1 MLLYIRIM
9 IKFEKVS
16 KSFGTSKIIKGI
28 SFELKKGDIAGL
40 LGPNGA
46 GKTTTMRMLT
56 SYYYPDSGKILI
68 DGKNTQKH
76 SIQTQKNIG
85 YLPENNPLYLD
96 MLVVDYLKMSAK
108 LNGLKKEKIED
119 RILEVASEVNITD
132 KLTKPI
138 KELSKGY
145 KQRVGLASAMI
156 HNPQILILDEPTEG
170 LDPNQRQELHKLI
183 NKISKDKI
191 ILISTHVIQE
201 VKAMCNKVILIN
213 DGELVKFG
221 SPDDLSQ
228 TKTLRLSLAGDNIKE
243 TFEKFLTD
251 NDLTKNSKIKATKEL
266 TEVSI
271 STSTEIRPEISNL
284 INKNKWTIWNFYI
297 EDSIEQV
304 FKDLNAVYSTSEKH
318 EN

>member
-1 MLLYIRIM
+1 M
-9 IKFEKVS
+9 IKFENVS
-16 KSFGTSKIIKGI
+16 KSFGKTKVIKNL

-56 SYYYPDSGKILI
+56 SYYFPDSGKIHI
-68 DGKNTQKH
+68 NGKNTQIY
-76 SIQTQKNIG
+76 SIETQKEIG

-108 LNGLKKEKIED
+108 LQGFKNNAIEK
-119 RILEVASEVNITD
+119 RILEVAAEVDIKD

-145 KQRVGLASAMI
+145 KQRTGLAAALI
-156 HNPQILILDEPTEG
+156 HNPQILVLDEPTEG

-213 DGELVKFG
+213 NGELVKFG
-221 SPDDLSQ
+221 KPQDISQ
-228 TKTLRLSLAGDNIKE
+228 NKTLKASLSGKDIKGLL
-243 TFEKFLTD
+243 EKFLAENEIETGSKLKVGKD
-251 NDLTKNSKIKATKEL
+251 DTADLTFSSEKDL
-266 TEVSI
+266 
-271 STSTEIRPEISNL
+271 RPALSDL
-284 INKNKWTIWNFYI
+284 INKNKWTVWSLYT

-304 FKDLNAVYSTSEKH
+304 FRDLKDKH
-318 EN
+318 ED

>member
-156 HNPQILILDEPTEG
+156 HNPQILVLDEPTEG

-304 FKDLNAVYSTSEKH
+304 FKDLKEKH
-318 EN
+318 ED

>member
-1 MLLYIRIM
+1 M

-16 KSFGTSKIIKGI
+16 KSFGNSKIIKGI

-68 DGKNTQKH
+68 DGRNTQKNP
-76 SIQTQKNIG
+76 IQTQRKIG

-96 MLVVDYLKMSAK
+96 MLVVDYLMMTAK
-108 LNGLKKEKIED
+108 LNGVKKDKIEN
-119 RILEVASEVNITD
+119 RILEVASEVNIKD

-156 HNPQILILDEPTEG
+156 HDPDILVLDEPTEG

-201 VKAMCNKVILIN
+201 VKAMCNKVIVIN
-213 DGELVKFG
+213 DGELVKF
-221 SPDDLSQ
+221 STPEDLTQ
-228 TKTLRLSLAGDNIKE
+228 NKTIRLTLSGDNIKE
-243 TFEKFLTD
+243 SLEKFLED
-251 NDLTKNSKIKATKEL
+251 NDLNKNAKIKSNKENTDITISADKEL
-266 TEVSI
+266 
-271 STSTEIRPEISNL
+271 RPELSTL

-304 FKDLNAVYSTSEKH
+304 FKDLKEKH
-318 EN
+318 ED

>member
-1 MLLYIRIM
+1 M

-16 KSFGTSKIIKGI
+16 KSFGNTKIIKGL
-28 SFELKKGDIAGL
+28 SFELKKGDITGL

-56 SYYYPDSGKILI
+56 SYYYPDSGKISI
-68 DGKNTQKH
+68 DGKNTQKYP
-76 SIQTQKNIG
+76 IKTQMNIG

-96 MLVVDYLKMSAK
+96 MLVADYLSMSAK
-108 LNGLKKEKIED
+108 LHQVNPSKIKD
-119 RILEVASEVNITD
+119 RVIEVAKEVSIQD
-132 KLTKPI
+132 KLAKPI

-145 KQRVGLASAMI
+145 KQRVGLASALI
-156 HNPQILILDEPTEG
+156 HDPEILVLDEPTEG

-221 SPDDLSQ
+221 NPEDLSQ
-228 TKTLRLSLAGDNIKE
+228 NKTFKINLSGQNIKDS
-243 TFEKFLTD
+243 FEKFLKD
-251 NDLTKNSKIKATKEL
+251 NELDKNSKIKEKKDN
-266 TEVSI
+266 TEITI
-271 STSTEIRPEISNL
+271 STEKEIRPEISNL
-284 INKNKWTIWNFYI
+284 INKNKWTIWSFYT

-304 FKDLNAVYSTSEKH
+304 FKDLKH
-318 EN
+318 YED